1 LSLNGKGGLDVSESF
16 NDTREVVGV
25 DPLVLRFIERITAV
39 LIGGFAIYLGYH
51 LFLRVPEHKDS
62 AGKVMLPWNISV
74 VMSRIGPGVFFALFG
89 AIAVGIAL
97 VRPIEIGAVAPLPGT
112 DAHPS
117 VRYMGDTA
125 TDDMAARA
133 DARALL
139 RKQIAELNTIPRELR
154 PDLAAQDRD
163 SIQRTIARVKLA
175 LMKPVWGDSTEGFGD
190 ASEFEKWVL
199 ANEPEPPPAS
209 MAGALALYRYGR
221 SQ

>member
-1 LSLNGKGGLDVSESF
+1 MKGGSWPFQPLGVRENF
-16 NDTREVVGV
+16 NDPRKVVDL
-25 DPLVLRFIERITAV
+25 DPLVLRFFERITAV
-39 LIGGFAIYLGYH
+39 LIGGLAIYLGYQ

-89 AIAVGIAL
+89 VIDVGIAI
-97 VRPIEIGAVAPLPGT
+97 VRPLEIAGT
-112 DAHPS
+112 DSHRSIYYAA
-117 VRYMGDTA
+117 DTA
-125 TDDMAARA
+125 TDDKATRA

-154 PDLAAQDRD
+154 PDLPAQDRD
-163 SIQRTIARVKLA
+163 SIQRSIRRVKLA

-190 ASEFEKWVL
+190 VFEFEKWVL
-199 ANEPEPPPAS
+199 ANEPEPPPVG
-209 MAGALALYRYGR
+209 MAEALALYRYGA